1 MADAEK
7 LSAFASR
14 ILKDLE
20 WQSLLER
27 YRGSSEFWGRPRPE
41 NRFYFFFDPLD
52 YRNVANW
59 RVLAAIADQLNADL
73 SLVARFAELQ
83 EFGIEPKVTTY
94 EESGFSALIVIVRF
108 NKDGLNALEGLDSPM
123 VPSGSSA

>member
-7 LSAFASR
+7 LSTFTSQ

-20 WQSLLER
+20 WQSLRER
-27 YRGSSEFWGRPRPE
+27 HRRSSEFWERPRPE
-41 NRFYFFFDPLD
+41 NRFYFFFDALD

-73 SLVARFAELQ
+73 SLLARFAELEQ
-83 EFGIEPKVTTY
+83 FGIEPTVTTY
-94 EESGFSALIVIVRF
+94 EESGFSAVIVMVKF

-123 VPSGSSA
+123 IPSGSLA